1 MRKRLLFKQIAALML
16 VAALF
21 AGFNGSVYLLLTRR
35 LANNFSGVSQ
45 IKMIDVKRYLP
56 FEADSDLP
64 EINSSLH
71 LETDLPVLD
80 GAAALVPVYAAVI
93 NAVYPEGSVT
103 YEGNAF
109 SDDNYYGENFAPDS
123 VMQYRNTLR
132 GYKAVVDGDA
142 DILFCAGPSAEQTR
156 YAEEQGVTLRY
167 VPIGREAFVFFVNKN
182 NPVNGL
188 TTDEIRA
195 IYAGKITNWKA
206 LGGPNRPVNPVTRL
220 TGSGSQSMM
229 DAFMKDVPYGK
240 KTPLVLGGAA
250 IGYSFRYYMD
260 GIVGSDEVRM
270 LELNGVSPTAENIRT
285 GAYPLVTQ
293 FYAIYRE
300 DNKNKNVEPLIE
312 WLLSPEGQALI
323 EACGYVGI
331 G

>member
-1 MRKRLLFKQIAALML
+1 MRFRLLKQLTALLL
-16 VAALF
+16 VAAIF
-21 AGFNGSVYLLLTRR
+21 AGFNYDMYMLLTRR

-45 IKMIDVKRYLP
+45 IKMIDVKKYLP
-56 FEADSDLP
+56 FDAHSDLP
-64 EINSSLH
+64 QIESSFH
-71 LETDLPVLD
+71 LQTDLPVLD

-103 YEGNAF
+103 YEGGAF
-109 SDDNYYGENFAPDS
+109 SDDNLYGENFAADS

-132 GYKAVVDGDA
+132 GYKAVVDGGA
-142 DILFCAGPSAEQTR
+142 DILFCAGPSAEQKQ

-167 VPIGREAFVFFVNKN
+167 VPIGKEAFVFFVNKN
-182 NPVNGL
+182 NPVTSL
-188 TTDEIRA
+188 TTDELRS
-195 IYAGKITNWKA
+195 IYAGEITNWKA
-206 LGGPNRPVNPVTRL
+206 LGGPNRPINPVTRIA
-220 TGSGSQSMM
+220 GSGSQSMM
-229 DAFMKDVPYGK
+229 DAFMKDTPYGK
-240 KTPLVLGGAA
+240 KSPFVLAGAA

-270 LELNGVSPTAENIRT
+270 LELNGVSPTTENIRT
-285 GAYPLVTQ
+285 GAYPLVTP

-300 DNKNKNVEPLIE
+300 NTKNKNVEPLIE